1 MEQITRNYA
10 QYYYI
15 IVEKL
20 DFGTTD
26 SRRAASS

>member
-1 MEQITRNYA
+1 MEQITGNYA
-10 QYYYI
+10 QYNYG